1 VTVNPVADSWVLQ
14 SDAAKNNGG
23 DSALKV
29 DSKSGG
35 NARAL
40 VRFDLPAIPAGCDV
54 VTAKLRLYAAS
65 YKDGRTLQAIPL
77 AAAWTETGVTWGNQ
91 PATTG
96 TAATT
101 TSGFGYRDWTVTSQV
116 QAMYTPGTNHGFL
129 IRDASENGGG
139 LDQAFNSREKGTDN
153 PPQLVISFD

>member
-1 VTVNPVADSWVLQ
+1 VTVNPFADSWVLQ

-23 DSALKV
+23 DSVLKV

-40 VRFDLPAIPAGCDV
+40 LKFNLPTIPAGCDV
-54 VTAKLRLYAAS
+54 VSAKLRLYASS
-65 YKDGRTLQAIPL
+65 YKEGRTLQAIRL
-77 AAAWTETGVTWGNQ
+77 GASWTENGVTWANQ

-101 TSGFGYRDWTVTSQV
+101 TSGFGHRDWTVTNQV
-116 QAMYTPGTNHGFL
+116 QAMYAPGANHGFL
-129 IRDASENGGG
+129 IRDASEGGGG
-139 LDQAFNSREKGTDN
+139 LDQAFHSREKLTDN
-153 PPQLVISFD
+153 PPQLVIGFD

>member
-23 DSALKV
+23 DSVLKV
-29 DSKSGG
+29 DSKSGS

-40 VRFDLPAIPAGCDV
+40 VKFNLPTIPAGCDV
-54 VTAKLRLYAAS
+54 VSAKLRLYASS
-65 YKDGRTLQAIPL
+65 YKDGRTLQAFRL
-77 AAAWTETGVTWGNQ
+77 GASWGENGVTWANQ

-116 QAMYTPGTNHGFL
+116 QAMYAPSANYGFL
-129 IRDASENGGG
+129 IRDASENAGG

-153 PPQLVISFD
+153 PPELVVTFD